1 MLRRLN
7 PFRSLPNPREVW
19 AWGMYDLANQSFTLL
34 INTLLFAVYFKQV
47 VVGDDTEALSA
58 KGDRLWGVV
67 VSASM
72 LTVVVLSP
80 FLGALADGRGWKK
93 KFLMGTG
100 VVCVALTCAFA
111 AIGEGQIALA
121 IALYIPANIAYQLGE
136 NFMASFLPEVS
147 TPANIGR
154 ISAIGWTMGYI
165 GALGLSVALIL
176 SIFVFGIEDK
186 HEWPALFVFAGLW
199 FLGGMIAPAISLR
212 EAPATALHPG
222 VSNPAVEALTRIR
235 ETFRDAERYRQLR
248 RFLTAFFAYG
258 MGMQT
263 VIFFAA
269 IIATD
274 IAFKG
279 RDDAET
285 MLFVFTILLTITAG
299 AGAVL
304 TSMIQDRI
312 GSMRTL
318 KMFLV
323 VWMIALFGLAAYTIS
338 ANRGAPWPFWT
349 FWPIGGLIGFG
360 LGGVGP
366 ASRATVGAFT
376 PRHKTAEFFGLW
388 GLSYKLAAVVGV
400 GAFGLVKAGL
410 GDEASLALLFGYFA
424 LGFGLLFAVREDVGI
439 EAARQAERDVG
450 MAPRDAARWTHEAP
464 TDL

>member
-7 PFRSLPNPREVW
+7 LFRSLPNPREVW

-47 VVGDDTEALSA
+47 VVGDDTDALSA

-111 AIGEGQIALA
+111 AVGEGQIALA

-147 TPANIGR
+147 TPGNIGR
-154 ISAIGWTMGYI
+154 VSAIGWTMGYV

-176 SIFVFGIEDK
+176 SIFVFGITDK
-186 HEWPALFVFAGLW
+186 TQWPVLFVFAGLW
-199 FLGGMIAPAISLR
+199 FLGGMIAPAIYLR

-222 VSNPAVEALTRIR
+222 VSSPAVEALTRIR
-235 ETFRDAERYRQLR
+235 ETFRDAERYKQLR
-248 RFLTAFFAYG
+248 RFLVAFFAYG
-258 MGMQT
+258 MGVQT

-274 IAFKG
+274 VAFKG

-285 MLFVFTILLTITAG
+285 MLFVFTVLLTITAG
-299 AGAVL
+299 AAALL
-304 TSMIQDRI
+304 TSVIQDRL

-318 KMFLV
+318 KGFLV
-323 VWMIALFGLAAYTIS
+323 VWMVALLGLAAYSIS
-338 ANRGAPWPFWT
+338 ADRGSPWPFWS
-349 FWPIGGLIGFG
+349 FWPIGALIGFG

-388 GLSYKLAAVVGV
+388 GLSLKLAAVVGV
-400 GAFGLVKAGL
+400 GLFGVVKAWR
-410 GDEASLALLFGYFA
+410 DDASLALLFGYFA
-424 LGFGLLFAVREDVGI
+424 LGFALLFAVREDAGI
-439 EAARQAERDVG
+439 EAARQAERDAGVT
-450 MAPRDAARWTHEAP
+450 PRDQQRITVEAP

>member
-47 VVGDDTEALSA
+47 VVGDETDALSS
-58 KGDRLWGVV
+58 KGDRLWGTV

-100 VVCVALTCAFA
+100 AVCVALTCSFA
-111 AIGEGQIALA
+111 IIGEGQIALA

-136 NFMASFLPEVS
+136 NFMASFLPEIS
-147 TPANIGR
+147 TAKNIGKV
-154 ISAIGWTMGYI
+154 SAIGWTMGYVGSLCLAI
-165 GALGLSVALIL
+165 VLIL
-176 SIFVFGIEDK
+176 SIFVFGITDK
-186 HEWPALFVFAGLW
+186 TQWPVLFVFAGLW
-199 FLGGMIAPAISLR
+199 FVGGMVAPAIYLR
-212 EAPATALHPG
+212 EAPPTALHPG
-222 VSNPAVEALTRIR
+222 VSNAATEALTRIR
-235 ETFRDAERYRQLR
+235 ETFRDAERYKQLR
-248 RFLTAFFAYG
+248 RFLVAFFAYG

-274 IAFKG
+274 VAFKG

-285 MLFVFTILLTITAG
+285 MLFVFTVLLTITAG
-299 AGAVL
+299 AAALL
-304 TSMIQDRI
+304 TSVIQDRI

-318 KMFLV
+318 KGFLV
-323 VWMIALFGLAAYTIS
+323 VWMLALIGLAGYSIS
-338 ANRGAPWPFWT
+338 ADRGSPWPFWS
-349 FWPIGGLIGFG
+349 FWPIGALIGFG

-366 ASRATVGAFT
+366 ASRASVGAFT

-400 GAFGLVKAGL
+400 GLFGLVKAWR
-410 GDEASLALLFGYFA
+410 DDASLALLFGYFA
-424 LGFGLLFAVREDVGI
+424 LGFGLLFVVREDAGI
-439 EAARQAERDVG
+439 EAARQAERDAG
-450 MAPRDAARWTHEAP
+450 LTPRDANRTTREAP

>member
-1 MLRRLN
+1 
-7 PFRSLPNPREVW
+7 
-19 AWGMYDLANQSFTLL
+19 MYDLANQSFTLL

-47 VVGDDTEALSA
+47 VVGDETAAASA
-58 KGDRLWGVV
+58 RGDRLWGTVA
-67 VSASM
+67 SASM
-72 LTVVVLSP
+72 LVVVVLSP
-80 FLGALADGRGWKK
+80 FLGALADGRGLKK

-100 VVCVALTCAFA
+100 VVCVALTCSFA
-111 AIGEGQIALA
+111 LIGEGDIALA

-154 ISAIGWTMGYI
+154 VSAIGWTMGYVGSLCLAI
-165 GALGLSVALIL
+165 VLIL
-176 SIFVFGIEDK
+176 SIFVFGITDK
-186 HEWPALFVFAGLW
+186 TEWTALFIFAGLW
-199 FLGGMIAPAISLR
+199 FLGGMIAPAIYLR
-212 EAPATALHPG
+212 EAPPTALHAG
-222 VSNPAVEALTRIR
+222 VSNAASEALARIR

-274 IAFKG
+274 VAFKG

-285 MLFVFTILLTITAG
+285 MLFVFTVLLTITAG
-299 AGAVL
+299 AAALL
-304 TSMIQDRI
+304 TSAIQDRL

-318 KMFLV
+318 KGFLV
-323 VWMIALFGLAAYTIS
+323 VWMVALAGLAAYTIS
-338 ANRGAPWPFWT
+338 ANRGAPWPFWS
-349 FWPIGGLIGFG
+349 FWPIGAMIGFG

-400 GAFGLVKAGL
+400 FIFGMVNAWS
-410 GDEASLALLFGYFA
+410 DDASLVLLFGYFA
-424 LGFGLLFAVREDVGI
+424 LGFGLLFAVREDAGI
-439 EAARQAERDVG
+439 EAARRAERDAGVT
-450 MAPRDAARWTHEAP
+450 PRDAERTTWEAP

>member
-47 VVGDDTEALSA
+47 VVGDETDALSS
-58 KGDRLWGVV
+58 KGDRLWGTV

-100 VVCVALTCAFA
+100 AVCVALTCSFA
-111 AIGEGQIALA
+111 IIGEGQIALA

-136 NFMASFLPEVS
+136 NFMASFLPEIS
-147 TPANIGR
+147 TAKNIGKV
-154 ISAIGWTMGYI
+154 SAIGWTMGYVGSLCLAI
-165 GALGLSVALIL
+165 VLIL
-176 SIFVFGIEDK
+176 SIFVFGITDK
-186 HEWPALFVFAGLW
+186 TQWPVLFVFAGLW
-199 FLGGMIAPAISLR
+199 FLGGMVAPAISLR
-212 EAPATALHPG
+212 EAPPTALHAG
-222 VSNPAVEALTRIR
+222 VSNAATEALTRIR
-235 ETFRDAERYRQLR
+235 ETFRDAERYKQLR
-248 RFLTAFFAYG
+248 RFLVAFFAYG

-274 IAFKG
+274 VAFKG

-285 MLFVFTILLTITAG
+285 MLFVFTVLLTITAG
-299 AGAVL
+299 AAALL
-304 TSMIQDRI
+304 TSVIQDRI

-318 KMFLV
+318 KGFLV
-323 VWMIALFGLAAYTIS
+323 VWMLALAGLAGYSIS
-338 ANRGAPWPFWT
+338 ADRGSPWPFWS
-349 FWPIGGLIGFG
+349 FWPIGALIGFG

-366 ASRATVGAFT
+366 ASRASVGAFT

-400 GAFGLVKAGL
+400 GLFGLVKAWR
-410 GDEASLALLFGYFA
+410 DDASLALLFGYFA
-424 LGFGLLFAVREDVGI
+424 LGFGLLFVVREDAGI
-439 EAARQAERDVG
+439 EAARQAERDAG
-450 MAPRDAARWTHEAP
+450 LTPRDADRATREAP